1 MERDLTLLLIHFV
14 IVKQDTGFRKKKVDR
29 VLKSKFDVF
38 LYYFQKFYVKNSP
51 TGEVGIFVCIVRSES
66 SDCFFGIGLGRLE

>member
-1 MERDLTLLLIHFV
+1 M
-14 IVKQDTGFRKKKVDR
+14 TGFSKVNL
-29 VLKSKFDVF
+29 VSL
-38 LYYFQKFYVKNSP
+38 LHYFQKFYVKNSP